1 MTTGAEIRKM
11 VKPLLERHDDLAM
24 VGRFMVVKP
33 IHHLRRGIYID
44 YCRNPWM
51 FDPRTVVALLI
62 PPSDVIVLGLGD
74 FLSDP
79 KTGYWDATNPD
90 SVQRLF
96 DLLEEK
102 ILPKLRSTTTF
113 DHYRELAALYE
124 ASGNYYDRD
133 RFFEMLAATATGYL
147 DLAQS
152 IVEPLP
158 SMQHYLAQLA
168 PSFYP
173 SLLARDRKEIA
184 KVLHEWE
191 ALAVQKGKLEKFWEP
206 TPFPLELE
214 GAPPVRPPPGPG

>member
-11 VKPLLERHDDLAM
+11 EKPLLERHDDLAM

-33 IHHLRRGIYID
+33 IHHLRRGIYLD
-44 YCRNPWM
+44 YCRTPWM
-51 FDPRTVVALLI
+51 FDPITVVDLLI
-62 PPSDVIVLGLGD
+62 PPSDVITLGFGD

-102 ILPKLRSTTTF
+102 ILPQLRSTTTF
-113 DHYRELAALYE
+113 DHYRELAAQYE
-124 ASGNYYDRD
+124 ASGDYYDWD
-133 RFFEMLAATATGYL
+133 RFLEMLIATATGNL

-158 SMQHYLAQLA
+158 SMQHYLARLA
-168 PSFYP
+168 PSFCP
-173 SLLARDRKEIA
+173 ALLARDCVEIA
-184 KVLHEWE
+184 RILHEWE
-191 ALAVQKGKLEKFWEP
+191 ALAVQKCKLEKFWEP
-206 TPFPLELE
+206 TPFPLELIE
-214 GAPPVRPPPGPG
+214 APPVRPPPGPG

>member
-33 IHHLRRGIYID
+33 IHHFRRGIYID

-51 FDPRTVVALLI
+51 FDPRTVIALLI
-62 PPSDVIVLGLGD
+62 PPIDVVVLGLGD

-96 DLLEEK
+96 DLLEER

-113 DHYRELAALYE
+113 DHYRELAAQYK
-124 ASGNYYDRD
+124 ASGDYYDRD
-133 RFFEMLAATATGYL
+133 RFFEMLAATATGNL

-158 SMQHYLAQLA
+158 SMQCYLAQLA

-173 SLLARDRKEIA
+173 ALLARDRTEIV

-191 ALAVQKGKLEKFWEP
+191 ALAVQKCKFEKFWEP
-206 TPFPLELE
+206 TPFPLELID
-214 GAPPVRPPPGPG
+214 APPVRPQPGPG